1 MATTMPPAAR
11 PTAPRQGQRKKGGLR
26 RRLGRFGKQVVTSV
40 FGEDRFLQARAM
52 RHLRRRRQLGLGLL
66 LVHTMGKVGS
76 TTISASLQARGIRRS
91 TMTFQPHFLSEEG
104 RAFAERLSTEG
115 VGGWDQLVRKERNGF
130 LRNRLL
136 ARELTRMRAAGERV
150 KVITMVR
157 DPVATNLSG
166 LFHNHIWWPAALKN
180 GCVEPTADC
189 LAALRQH
196 FLDHYPHDVPDT
208 WFDME
213 LRTLY
218 DVDVYGQP
226 FDAARGYA
234 IYRSPFADVLLL
246 KLEKLNEC
254 AAEAFQAFMGLD
266 DFQLVESNVAEDKSY
281 AALYKA
287 FRREMTLP
295 AGYLDAMYST
305 RFATHFYTADELAAF
320 RHKWSADVAP

>member
-1 MATTMPPAAR
+1 MATTTPP
-11 PTAPRQGQRKKGGLR
+11 APRQGKRTKGGLR
-26 RRLGRFGKQVVTSV
+26 RRIGRLGKQMVTSI
-40 FGEDRFLQARAM
+40 FGEDRYLQARAM
-52 RHLRRRRQLGLGLL
+52 YYLRRRRRLGQELL

-76 TTISASLQARGIRRS
+76 TTVAASLRARGIRRS
-91 TMTFQPHFLSEEG
+91 ALMYQPHFISDEG
-104 RAFAERLSTEG
+104 RAFAERLATEG
-115 VGGWDQLVRKERNGF
+115 VGGWDRLVRKERGGF
-130 LRNRLL
+130 LRNRVL
-136 ARELTRMRAAGERV
+136 AGELTRMRAAGERV

-166 LFHNHIWWPAALKN
+166 LFHNHIWWPAELKT
-180 GCVEPTADC
+180 GCAEPTADC
-189 LAALRQH
+189 LAALRRY

-213 LRTLY
+213 VRPLY
-218 DVDVYGQP
+218 GIDVYAQP
-226 FDAARGYA
+226 FDPERGYA
-234 IYRSPFADVLLL
+234 IYRSAFADVLLL

-254 AAEAFQAFMGLD
+254 AVEAFQAFMGLD

-295 AGYLDAMYST
+295 AGYLDAMYNT

-320 RHKWSADVAP
+320 RRKWSVNAAQ